1 MDVGHVGPGGINRN
15 SGRHQN
21 VDPGKSVA
29 ETRDQVTDQVT
40 DQASISDD
48 GRESLA
54 VVEAMSEELKQ
65 DEPGREERVRE
76 VREKLQR
83 GELDQPEVFRAVAE
97 AILNI
102 DY

>member
-29 ETRDQVTDQVT
+29 ETRDQVT

-76 VREKLQR
+76 VQERLLR
-83 GELDQPEVFRAVAE
+83 GELEQPDVYLAVAE
-97 AILNI
+97 AILNVE
-102 DY
+102 Y

>member
-15 SGRHQN
+15 SGRHQK
-21 VDPGKSVA
+21 VDSGKSVA
-29 ETRDQVTDQVT
+29 ESRDSVT
-40 DQASISDD
+40 DQASISSD

-54 VVEAMSEELKQ
+54 VVEAMSQELKQ

-97 AILNI
+97 AILNVE
-102 DY
+102 Y